1 MIVLAIDTAGNQCAA
16 SVFDAGAGIELFR
29 VERAMTTGHASAVD
43 SVVAEAL
50 AGAGRTFRDV
60 GRIAA
65 TVGPGSF
72 TGVRIAVA
80 AARGLALALQ
90 VPSVGVGVLDV
101 LADPVRSAFPG
112 RAVMAVLDARR
123 GEVYAALWSADG
135 TLVGVPAALEIAE
148 ARGLA
153 EHHDAVL
160 TGSGAPLLAAD
171 GGAHTVAG
179 ESPLPDIGVVARLG
193 ARHEAP
199 SPATPLYLR
208 RPDAKV
214 QAGYA
219 LPRKTP

>member
-80 AARGLALALQ
+80 AARGLALAGFYL
-90 VPSVGVGVLDV
+90 VLILFSWPLVVVVVV
-101 LADPVRSAFPG
+101 LG
-112 RAVMAVLDARR
+112 
-123 GEVYAALWSADG
+123 
-135 TLVGVPAALEIAE
+135 LVE
-148 ARGLA
+148 
-153 EHHDAVL
+153 DW
-160 TGSGAPLLAAD
+160 
-171 GGAHTVAG
+171 AH
-179 ESPLPDIGVVARLG
+179 
-193 ARHEAP
+193 
-199 SPATPLYLR
+199 LR
-208 RPDAKV
+208 RRLA
-214 QAGYA
+214 
-219 LPRKTP
+219 